1 MIIEYIFFITSLLI
15 IWFNTEAFVEYSR
28 LLHLPYVK
36 TKEYLIAKEKD
47 CTLSYHTFLLLNY
60 NNFFTRLI
68 TCPICTSVWLSII
81 VGMFT
86 QLSFIC
92 YPVLFICSLYLYELY
107 NKLTG
112 YENK

>member
-1 MIIEYIFFITSLLI
+1 MIFVIFLITSILL
-15 IWFNTEAFVEYSR
+15 IWFNTEAFVEYSKI
-28 LLHLPYVK
+28 LHLPCVK
-36 TKEYLIAKEKD
+36 VKEYLIAKEKD

-68 TCPICTSVWLSII
+68 TCPVCTSVWLSVII
-81 VGMFT
+81 GFCT

-92 YPVLFICSLYLYELY
+92 YPVIFISSLYLYELY

>member
-1 MIIEYIFFITSLLI
+1 MFIENLFLIVSILI

-28 LLHLPYVK
+28 LLHLPLVK
-36 TKEYLIAKEKD
+36 VKEYLFAKKRD
-47 CTLSYHTFLLLNY
+47 CTLSYHTFLLINY

-81 VGMFT
+81 VGIFT
-86 QLSFIC
+86 QLLFIY
-92 YPVLFICSLYLYELY
+92 YPMLFICSLYLYELY

>member
-1 MIIEYIFFITSLLI
+1 MLFAIFLITSILL
-15 IWFNTEAFVEYSR
+15 IWFNTEAFVEYAK
-28 LLHLPYVK
+28 LIHLPYVK
-36 TKEYLIAKEKD
+36 VKEYLIAKEKD
-47 CTLSYHTFLLLNY
+47 CTISYHTFLLVNY

-68 TCPICTSVWLSII
+68 TCPICTSFWLSVII
-81 VGMFT
+81 GFFA

-92 YPVLFICSLYLYELY
+92 CPVIFICSLYLYEAY